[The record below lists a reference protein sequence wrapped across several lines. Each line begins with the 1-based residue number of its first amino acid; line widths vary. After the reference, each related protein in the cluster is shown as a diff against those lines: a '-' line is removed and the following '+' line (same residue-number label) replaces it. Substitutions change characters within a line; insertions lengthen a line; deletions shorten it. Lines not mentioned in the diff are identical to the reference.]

1 MKRKEI
7 VVTKEQALGAYDNS
21 NTKLAAAL
29 GIKNANISMW
39 PDGEPIPRVHALYLV
54 CVLKK
59 AYFKG
64 VLR

>member
-7 VVTKEQALGAYDNS
+7 VVTNNS